1 MKTSKNIYSKMLS
14 LDYIKSVIKDSL
26 KGKIYKD
33 RMMKKID
40 SYSLYALSS
49 METFSI
55 NLKET
60 KKVII
65 HDRKKD
71 REITISPYFP
81 NKIFDYLVVSA
92 IKPIIE
98 KSMFK
103 WCVGNV
109 KERGKDV
116 GITYLEKHIKK
127 YKYALKLDV
136 KKFYDN
142 IDKRILFELI
152 KRKVSDN
159 DFLKFYSLVVGKE
172 GKGIELGLNS
182 SQWLANYY
190 LQGLDYFIKQELR
203 AEIYVRYVDD
213 MIILGNNKRK
223 LHNFIKKIEE
233 YLEVKLHL
241 KLKENYQLLN
251 LEKGDDIEFLGYKI
265 SKEKTRL
272 CKPLFHKFVRLYKR
286 MKDKFKRRAKTI
298 VSLFGW
304 FKRTSFSYLYYKK
317 YLQPII
323 QFSTI
328 KKLLRKRSV

>member
-1 MKTSKNIYSKMLS
+1 MKTSKNLYSKMLNI
-14 LDYIKSVIKDSL
+14 DYIKNVIKESL
-26 KGKIYKD
+26 KGKKYKD
-33 RMMKKID
+33 RMMKKLD
-40 SYSLYALSS
+40 SYSLYALSC

-109 KERGKDV
+109 EGRGKDV
-116 GITYLEKHIKK
+116 GITYLEKHITK

-152 KRKVSDN
+152 RRKVSDEK
-159 DFLKFYSLVVGKE
+159 FLKFYSLVVGKE
-172 GKGIELGLNS
+172 GKGIDLGLNS

-190 LQGLDYFIKQELR
+190 LQGLDYYIKQNLK

-223 LHNFIKKIEE
+223 LHNFIKKIKE

-286 MKDKFKRRAKTI
+286 MKDKSKRRAKTI